1 MTLCTMKEILGET
14 EQESCDSFVTES
26 GDDSLYLPT
35 PERKV
40 RESIKNVC
48 LVPKVCFPGLEPVGQ
63 FHEAIKSKLDTII
76 QRFSLTNNIPQ

>member
-1 MTLCTMKEILGET
+1 MKEILSET
-14 EQESCDSFVTES
+14 EQESCDSFATES

-48 LVPKVCFPGLEPVGQ
+48 LVLKKVCFSGLEPVGQ
-63 FHEAIKSKLDTII
+63 FQEQLN
-76 QRFSLTNNIPQ
+76 QN